1 MFQIL
6 YNICML
12 KMIIIKSESDIRIAI
27 NSVRILAKSLNFS
40 TVDMQKAM
48 VGVSELA
55 QNIIDHSGT
64 DGFVKLDAIGT
75 KGIKVIVQD
84 RGKGIDRLEQILQG
98 EKVISKKGLGLG
110 LLGAKRLM
118 DEFTIDTSKEGTKV
132 IAVKWKG
139 K

>member
-1 MFQIL
+1 ML

-12 KMIIIKSESDIRIAI
+12 KMIIIKSDSDIRIAI
-27 NSVRILAKSLNFS
+27 NSVRILANSLGFS
-40 TVDMQKAM
+40 TVDMQKVM
-48 VGVSELA
+48 VAVSELA

-64 DGFVKLDAIGT
+64 VGFVKFDAIGS
-75 KGIKVIVQD
+75 KGIKVVVQD
-84 RGKGIDRLEQILQG
+84 RGKGIDQLEQILKG

-118 DEFTIDTSKEGTKV
+118 DEFTIDTSKEGTKI
-132 IAVKWKG
+132 IAVKWKR